1 MMIRELMMNA
11 IEAARLAP
19 ETENSVLPVE
29 VTAKFAIWNA
39 GPGMDDD
46 ELLEISNT
54 RLPSARKKSDEQL
67 WKRPIER
74 PFLGSFLWVAPG
86 SADRATVRRVC

>member
-1 MMIRELMMNA
+1 
-11 IEAARLAP
+11 
-19 ETENSVLPVE
+19 VE

-39 GPGMDDD
+39 GPGMDND

-67 WKRPIER
+67 GRSNGPSLARFCGSRRAQPIAQLLDV
-74 PFLGSFLWVAPG
+74 FAKLGKQRQTDRVEPDLRVA
-86 SADRATVRRVC
+86 RRDL